1 MFCGECGT
9 KNEKGARFCE
19 NCGAKLELEVPKKT
33 KVKSTNNE
41 NLGTKW
47 KKLSKTK
54 KVIGGVILIL
64 LIALFAIYT
73 IISNQLSPKTIA
85 KNYFLAVVN
94 KDVDAIYE
102 YMDIET
108 SDFANKEMFLKIF
121 DDQYD
126 DEDAM
131 KLSNYRVGKVNMSK
145 DGLTATVTIS
155 YVEDGDNDTDIAEI
169 TLVKQKSKKYLI
181 FDNWCISKSLYP
193 VQVISNFEFKALK
206 NSKVKIEGI
215 EVDSK
220 YIDKKSSDETYD
232 VYKMPA
238 MFATEY
244 DVVVTLPMGFDIEN
258 TLRVSESN
266 NKINISAFDEDNL
279 SDEMIKELEGLI
291 KTGLQTLYN
300 GAKDKQ
306 DFKSISETFGD
317 KKIDLSDLE
326 DTYNSLKN
334 SLSNVNLT
342 NINFTEVTLNDFS
355 TYDDYYRVDVKTKYD
370 YSLTY
375 QSGNEV
381 KTHDSSDSDSMYVYI
396 TYVDGAFHIVDAGSL
411 NTYFSKYY

>member
-126 DEDAM
+126 DEDAT

-355 TYDDYYRVDVKTKYD
+355 TYDDYYRVDVKTKYN

>member
-355 TYDDYYRVDVKTKYD
+355 TYDDYYRVDVKTKYN

>member
-121 DDQYD
+121 DDRYD
-126 DEDAM
+126 DEDAT

-155 YVEDGDNDTDIAEI
+155 YVEDGDNDTDTAEI
-169 TLVKQKSKKYLI
+169 TLVKQKSKKYLL

-193 VQVISNFEFKALK
+193 VQVVSNFEFKALK

-355 TYDDYYRVDVKTKYD
+355 TYDDYYRVDVKTKYN